1 MRPHCVA
8 EKSAMLRFR
17 LRRKPRPVEEK
28 KAPGRAPVR
37 QPSPRQGP
45 AYRCLL
51 RFCLAFGH
59 AIPFWDSRDCRP
71 VADGA
76 GLVGVSVSSTFF
88 SFRCRWLSG
97 VEAAV
102 QWADEGSGPYGNM
115 EGYWS
120 ACDTSPRDRPGSA

>member
-1 MRPHCVA
+1 MGAAGRPRGRQLPQGGFHGRMRPHCVA

-37 QPSPRQGP
+37 QPSARQGP

-59 AIPFWDSRDCRP
+59 AIPFCDSCDYRP
-71 VADGA
+71 VADSAEGI
-76 GLVGVSVSSTFF
+76 GVQG
-88 SFRCRWLSG
+88 RI
-97 VEAAV
+97 
-102 QWADEGSGPYGNM
+102 
-115 EGYWS
+115 
-120 ACDTSPRDRPGSA
+120 